1 MSYILSLRVT
11 CLLAKRLKRN
21 NTSTNNISS
30 RIIKVAILALTISV
44 TAIIISIVTGK
55 GLQQVIENKITSF
68 NGNIIISTFDNNNSQ
83 LSLNPLE
90 FDEKEKSL
98 LESIENISSFQSV
111 AYKGGLIKYKDN
123 FEGIIFKGVDP
134 KNFNN
139 SSFTEFIVDGRFI
152 DTISTKKN
160 EILISKTLSRKLNVN
175 IGETVVGFFKK
186 NNYQIIPNQRK
197 YVIVGIYDS
206 GFYDFDD
213 IYIFGDLNQVQSLNS
228 WSDNEVGGIEVYIKD
243 PKKDYILA
251 KQLYQSLPSN
261 LDVITVRSKYDNIFQ
276 WISLFDLNIYIIL
289 TIMILVGVINIA
301 TALLILIFERTYMI
315 GILKTIGATDFQ
327 IQKVFLWNGLKIITK
342 GVIFGNLFGLGFY
355 LSQKYLRWIKL
366 DPLTYFVSYAPVKLD
381 FIDWLSVNSFM
392 VFICLF
398 LLIFPTKIISSF
410 SPSENI
416 RN

>member
-1 MSYILSLRVT
+1 MSLSLT
-11 CLLAKRLKRN
+11 YLLAKRLKGN
-21 NTSTNNISS
+21 NSSTNNISS

-55 GLQQVIENKITSF
+55 GLQEVIENKITSF

-90 FDEKEKSL
+90 FDVKTKSL
-98 LESIENISSFQSV
+98 LESIKNISSFQTV
-111 AYKGGLIKYKDN
+111 AYKGGIIKHKDN

-134 KNFNN
+134 KKNN
-139 SSFTEFIVDGRFI
+139 SSFAEFIVNGRFI
-152 DTISTKKN
+152 DSISIKKN

-175 IGETVVGFFKK
+175 IGDTVVGFFKRD
-186 NNYQIIPNQRK
+186 NYQIIPNQRK
-197 YVIVGIYDS
+197 YVIVGIYES

-228 WSDNEVGGIEVYIKD
+228 WTNNEVGGIEVYIKD
-243 PKKDYILA
+243 SKKDNILA
-251 KQLYQSLPSN
+251 KQLYESLPSS

-289 TIMILVGVINIA
+289 IIMIIVGVINIA
-301 TALLILIFERTYMI
+301 TALLILIFERASMI

-327 IQKVFLWNGLKIITK
+327 IQKVFLWNGLKIIIK
-342 GVIFGNLFGLGFY
+342 GIIFGNIFGLGFY
-355 LSQKYLRWIKL
+355 LSQKYFRWIKL
-366 DPLTYFVSYAPVKLD
+366 DPITYYVSYAPVKLD
-381 FIDWLSVNSFM
+381 FFDWLSVNLFM

-398 LLIFPTKIISSF
+398 LLLFPTKIISSF

-416 RN
+416 RH

>member
-1 MSYILSLRVT
+1 MSLSLT
-11 CLLAKRLKRN
+11 YLLAKRLKGN
-21 NTSTNNISS
+21 NSSTNNISS

-55 GLQQVIENKITSF
+55 GLQEVIENKITSF

-90 FDEKEKSL
+90 FDVKTKSL
-98 LESIENISSFQSV
+98 LESIKNISSFQTV
-111 AYKGGLIKYKDN
+111 AYKGGLIKHKDN

-134 KNFNN
+134 KKNN
-139 SSFTEFIVDGRFI
+139 SSFAEFIVNGRFI
-152 DTISTKKN
+152 DSISIKKN

-175 IGETVVGFFKK
+175 IGDTVVGFFKRD
-186 NNYQIIPNQRK
+186 NYQIIPNQRK
-197 YVIVGIYDS
+197 YVIVGIYES

-228 WSDNEVGGIEVYIKD
+228 WTNNEVGGIEVYIKD
-243 PKKDYILA
+243 SKKDNILA
-251 KQLYQSLPSN
+251 KQLYESLPSS

-289 TIMILVGVINIA
+289 IIMILVGVINIA
-301 TALLILIFERTYMI
+301 TALLILIFERASMI

-327 IQKVFLWNGLKIITK
+327 IQKVFLWNGLKIIIK
-342 GVIFGNLFGLGFY
+342 GIIFGNIFGLGFY
-355 LSQKYLRWIKL
+355 LSQKYFRWIKL
-366 DPLTYFVSYAPVKLD
+366 DPITYYVSYAPVKLD
-381 FIDWLSVNSFM
+381 FFDWLSVNLFM

-398 LLIFPTKIISSF
+398 LLLFPTKIISSF

-416 RN
+416 RH

>member
-1 MSYILSLRVT
+1 MSLSLT
-11 CLLAKRLKRN
+11 YLLAKRLKGN
-21 NTSTNNISS
+21 NSSTNNISS

-55 GLQQVIENKITSF
+55 GLQEVIENKITSF

-90 FDEKEKSL
+90 FDVKTKSL
-98 LESIENISSFQSV
+98 LESIKNISSFQTV
-111 AYKGGLIKYKDN
+111 AYKGGLIKHKDN

-134 KNFNN
+134 KKNN
-139 SSFTEFIVDGRFI
+139 LSFTEFIVNGRFI
-152 DTISTKKN
+152 DSISIKKN

-175 IGETVVGFFKK
+175 IGDTVVGFFKRD
-186 NNYQIIPNQRK
+186 NYQIIPNQRK
-197 YVIVGIYDS
+197 YVIVGIYES

-228 WSDNEVGGIEVYIKD
+228 WTNNEVGGIEVYIKD
-243 PKKDYILA
+243 SKKDNILA
-251 KQLYQSLPSN
+251 KQLYESLPSS

-289 TIMILVGVINIA
+289 IIMIIVGVINIA
-301 TALLILIFERTYMI
+301 TALLILIFERASMI

-327 IQKVFLWNGLKIITK
+327 IQKVFLWSGLKIIIK
-342 GVIFGNLFGLGFY
+342 GIIFGNIFGLGFY
-355 LSQKYLRWIKL
+355 LSQKYFRWIKL
-366 DPLTYFVSYAPVKLD
+366 DPITYYVSYAPVKLD
-381 FIDWLSVNSFM
+381 LFDWLSVNLFM

-398 LLIFPTKIISSF
+398 LLLFPTKIISSF

-416 RN
+416 RH

>member
-1 MSYILSLRVT
+1 LSLSLT
-11 CLLAKRLKRN
+11 YLLAKRLKGN
-21 NTSTNNISS
+21 NSSTNNISS

-55 GLQQVIENKITSF
+55 GLQEVIENKITSF

-90 FDEKEKSL
+90 FDVKTKSL
-98 LESIENISSFQSV
+98 LESIKNISSFQTV
-111 AYKGGLIKYKDN
+111 AYKGGLIKHKDN

-134 KNFNN
+134 KKNN
-139 SSFTEFIVDGRFI
+139 LSFTEFIVNGRFI
-152 DTISTKKN
+152 DSISIKKN

-175 IGETVVGFFKK
+175 IGDTVVGFFKRD
-186 NNYQIIPNQRK
+186 NYQIIPNQRK
-197 YVIVGIYDS
+197 YVIVGIYES

-228 WSDNEVGGIEVYIKD
+228 WTNNEVGGIEVYIKD
-243 PKKDYILA
+243 SKKDNILA
-251 KQLYQSLPSN
+251 KQLYESLPSS

-289 TIMILVGVINIA
+289 IIMIIVGVINIA
-301 TALLILIFERTYMI
+301 TALLILIFERASMI

-327 IQKVFLWNGLKIITK
+327 IQKVFLWSGLKIIIK
-342 GVIFGNLFGLGFY
+342 GIIFGNIFGLGFY
-355 LSQKYLRWIKL
+355 LSQKYFRWIKL
-366 DPLTYFVSYAPVKLD
+366 DPITYYVSYAPVKLD
-381 FIDWLSVNSFM
+381 LFDWLSVNLFM

-398 LLIFPTKIISSF
+398 LLLFPTKIISSF

-416 RN
+416 RH

>member
-1 MSYILSLRVT
+1 MSLTY
-11 CLLAKRLKRN
+11 LLAKRLKGN
-21 NTSTNNISS
+21 NSSTNNISS

-55 GLQQVIENKITSF
+55 GLQEVIENKITSF

-90 FDEKEKSL
+90 FDVKTKSL
-98 LESIENISSFQSV
+98 LESIKNISSFQTV
-111 AYKGGLIKYKDN
+111 AYKGGIIKHKDN

-134 KNFNN
+134 KKNN
-139 SSFTEFIVDGRFI
+139 SSFAEFIVNGRFI
-152 DTISTKKN
+152 DSISIKKN

-175 IGETVVGFFKK
+175 IGDTVVGFFKRD
-186 NNYQIIPNQRK
+186 NYQIIPNQRK
-197 YVIVGIYDS
+197 YVIVGIYES

-228 WSDNEVGGIEVYIKD
+228 WTNNEVGGIEVYIKD
-243 PKKDYILA
+243 SKKDNILA
-251 KQLYQSLPSN
+251 KQLYESLPSS

-289 TIMILVGVINIA
+289 IIMIIVGVINIA
-301 TALLILIFERTYMI
+301 TALLILIFERASMI

-327 IQKVFLWNGLKIITK
+327 IQKVFLWNGLKIIIK
-342 GVIFGNLFGLGFY
+342 GIIFGNIFGLGFY
-355 LSQKYLRWIKL
+355 LSQKYFRWIKL
-366 DPLTYFVSYAPVKLD
+366 DPITYYVSYAPVKLD
-381 FIDWLSVNSFM
+381 FFDWLSVNLFM

-398 LLIFPTKIISSF
+398 LLLFPTKIISSF

-416 RN
+416 RH

>member
-1 MSYILSLRVT
+1 M
-11 CLLAKRLKRN
+11 AKRLKGN
-21 NTSTNNISS
+21 NSSTNNISS

-55 GLQQVIENKITSF
+55 GLQEVIENKITSF

-90 FDEKEKSL
+90 FDVKTKSL
-98 LESIENISSFQSV
+98 LKSIKNISSFQTV
-111 AYKGGLIKYKDN
+111 AYKGGIIKHKDN

-134 KNFNN
+134 KKNN
-139 SSFTEFIVDGRFI
+139 LSFTEFIVNGRFI
-152 DTISTKKN
+152 DSISIKKN

-175 IGETVVGFFKK
+175 IGDTVVGFFKRD
-186 NNYQIIPNQRK
+186 NYQIIPNQRK
-197 YVIVGIYDS
+197 YVIVGIYES

-228 WSDNEVGGIEVYIKD
+228 WTNNEVGGIEVYIKD
-243 PKKDYILA
+243 SKKDNILA
-251 KQLYQSLPSN
+251 KQLYESLPSS

-289 TIMILVGVINIA
+289 IIMILVGVINIA
-301 TALLILIFERTYMI
+301 TALLILIFERASMI

-327 IQKVFLWNGLKIITK
+327 IQKVFLWNGLKIIIK
-342 GVIFGNLFGLGFY
+342 GIIFGNIFGLGFY
-355 LSQKYLRWIKL
+355 LSQKYFRWIKL
-366 DPLTYFVSYAPVKLD
+366 DPITYYVSYAPVKLD
-381 FIDWLSVNSFM
+381 FFDWLSVNLFM

-398 LLIFPTKIISSF
+398 LLLFPTKIISSF

-416 RN
+416 RH

>member
-1 MSYILSLRVT
+1 MSLSLT
-11 CLLAKRLKRN
+11 YLLAKRLKGN
-21 NTSTNNISS
+21 NSSTNNISS

-55 GLQQVIENKITSF
+55 GLQEVIENKITSF

-90 FDEKEKSL
+90 FDVKTKSL
-98 LESIENISSFQSV
+98 LESIKNISSFQTV
-111 AYKGGLIKYKDN
+111 AYKGGIIKHKDN

-134 KNFNN
+134 KKNN
-139 SSFTEFIVDGRFI
+139 LSFTEFIVNGRFI
-152 DTISTKKN
+152 DSISIKKN

-175 IGETVVGFFKK
+175 IGDTVVGFFKRD
-186 NNYQIIPNQRK
+186 NYQIIPNQRK
-197 YVIVGIYDS
+197 YVIVGIYES

-228 WSDNEVGGIEVYIKD
+228 WTNNEVGGIEVYIKD
-243 PKKDYILA
+243 SKKDNILA
-251 KQLYQSLPSN
+251 KQLYESLPSS

-289 TIMILVGVINIA
+289 IIMILVGVINIA
-301 TALLILIFERTYMI
+301 TALLILIFERASMI

-327 IQKVFLWNGLKIITK
+327 IQKVFLWNGLKIIIK
-342 GVIFGNLFGLGFY
+342 GIIFGNIFGLGFY
-355 LSQKYLRWIKL
+355 LSQKYFRWIKL
-366 DPLTYFVSYAPVKLD
+366 DPITYYVSYAPVKLD
-381 FIDWLSVNSFM
+381 FFDWLSVNLFM

-398 LLIFPTKIISSF
+398 LLLFPTKIISSF

-416 RN
+416 RH

>member
-98 LESIENISSFQSV
+98 LESIENISTFQSV

-152 DTISTKKN
+152 DTISTKKM
-160 EILISKTLSRKLNVN
+160 
-175 IGETVVGFFKK
+175 
-186 NNYQIIPNQRK
+186 K
-197 YVIVGIYDS
+197 Y
-206 GFYDFDD
+206 
-213 IYIFGDLNQVQSLNS
+213 
-228 WSDNEVGGIEVYIKD
+228 
-243 PKKDYILA
+243 
-251 KQLYQSLPSN
+251 
-261 LDVITVRSKYDNIFQ
+261 
-276 WISLFDLNIYIIL
+276 
-289 TIMILVGVINIA
+289 
-301 TALLILIFERTYMI
+301 
-315 GILKTIGATDFQ
+315 
-327 IQKVFLWNGLKIITK
+327 
-342 GVIFGNLFGLGFY
+342 
-355 LSQKYLRWIKL
+355 
-366 DPLTYFVSYAPVKLD
+366 
-381 FIDWLSVNSFM
+381 
-392 VFICLF
+392 
-398 LLIFPTKIISSF
+398 
-410 SPSENI
+410 
-416 RN
+416 

>member
-1 MSYILSLRVT
+1 LSLSLT
-11 CLLAKRLKRN
+11 YLLAKRLKGN
-21 NTSTNNISS
+21 NSSTNNISS

-55 GLQQVIENKITSF
+55 GLQEVIENKITSF

-90 FDEKEKSL
+90 FDVKTKSL
-98 LESIENISSFQSV
+98 LESIKNISSFQTV
-111 AYKGGLIKYKDN
+111 AYKGGLIKHKDN

-134 KNFNN
+134 KKNN
-139 SSFTEFIVDGRFI
+139 LSFTEFIVNGRFI
-152 DTISTKKN
+152 DSISIKKN

-175 IGETVVGFFKK
+175 IGDTVVGFFKRD
-186 NNYQIIPNQRK
+186 NYQIIPNQRK
-197 YVIVGIYDS
+197 YVIVGIYES

-228 WSDNEVGGIEVYIKD
+228 WTNNEVGGIEVYIKD
-243 PKKDYILA
+243 SKKDNILA
-251 KQLYQSLPSN
+251 KQLYESLPSS

-289 TIMILVGVINIA
+289 IIMIIVGVINIA
-301 TALLILIFERTYMI
+301 TALLILIFERASMI

-327 IQKVFLWNGLKIITK
+327 IQKVFLWNGLKIIIK
-342 GVIFGNLFGLGFY
+342 GIIFGNIFGLGFY
-355 LSQKYLRWIKL
+355 LSQKYFRWIKL
-366 DPLTYFVSYAPVKLD
+366 DPITYYVSYAPVKLD
-381 FIDWLSVNSFM
+381 LFDWLSVNLFM

-398 LLIFPTKIISSF
+398 LLLFPTKIISSF

-416 RN
+416 RH

>member
-1 MSYILSLRVT
+1 MSLSLT
-11 CLLAKRLKRN
+11 YLLAKRLKGN
-21 NTSTNNISS
+21 NSSTNNISS

-55 GLQQVIENKITSF
+55 GLQEVIENKITSF

-90 FDEKEKSL
+90 FDVKIKSL
-98 LESIENISSFQSV
+98 LESIKNISSFQTV
-111 AYKGGLIKYKDN
+111 AYKGGLIKHKDN

-134 KNFNN
+134 KKNN
-139 SSFTEFIVDGRFI
+139 SSFTEFIVNGRFI
-152 DTISTKKN
+152 DSISIKKN

-175 IGETVVGFFKK
+175 IGDTVVGFFKRD
-186 NNYQIIPNQRK
+186 NYQIIPNQRK
-197 YVIVGIYDS
+197 YVIVGIYES

-228 WSDNEVGGIEVYIKD
+228 WTNNEVGGIEVYIKD
-243 PKKDYILA
+243 SKKDNILA
-251 KQLYQSLPSN
+251 KQLYESLPSS

-289 TIMILVGVINIA
+289 IIMIIVGVINIA
-301 TALLILIFERTYMI
+301 TALLILIFERASMI

-327 IQKVFLWNGLKIITK
+327 IQKVFLLNGLKIIIK
-342 GVIFGNLFGLGFY
+342 GIIFGNIFGLGFY
-355 LSQKYLRWIKL
+355 LSQKYFRWIKL
-366 DPLTYFVSYAPVKLD
+366 DPITYYVSYAPVKLD
-381 FIDWLSVNSFM
+381 LFDWLSVNLFM

-398 LLIFPTKIISSF
+398 LLLFPTKIISSF

-416 RN
+416 RH

>member
-1 MSYILSLRVT
+1 MSLSLT
-11 CLLAKRLKRN
+11 YLLAKRLKGN
-21 NTSTNNISS
+21 NSSTNNISS

-55 GLQQVIENKITSF
+55 GLQEVIENKITSF

-90 FDEKEKSL
+90 FDVKTKSL
-98 LESIENISSFQSV
+98 LESIKNISSFQTV
-111 AYKGGLIKYKDN
+111 AYKGGIIKHKDN

-134 KNFNN
+134 KKNN
-139 SSFTEFIVDGRFI
+139 LSFTEFIVNGRFI
-152 DTISTKKN
+152 DSISIKKN

-175 IGETVVGFFKK
+175 IGDTVVGFFKRD
-186 NNYQIIPNQRK
+186 NYQIIPNQRK
-197 YVIVGIYDS
+197 YVIVGIYES

-228 WSDNEVGGIEVYIKD
+228 WTNNEVGGIEVYIKD
-243 PKKDYILA
+243 SKKDNILA
-251 KQLYQSLPSN
+251 KQLYESLPSS

-289 TIMILVGVINIA
+289 IIMIIVGVINIA
-301 TALLILIFERTYMI
+301 TALLILIFERASMI

-327 IQKVFLWNGLKIITK
+327 IQKVFLWNGLKIIIK
-342 GVIFGNLFGLGFY
+342 GIIFGNIFGLGFY
-355 LSQKYLRWIKL
+355 LSQKYFRWIKL
-366 DPLTYFVSYAPVKLD
+366 DPITYYVSYAPVKLD
-381 FIDWLSVNSFM
+381 FFDWLSVNLFM

-398 LLIFPTKIISSF
+398 LLLFPTKIISSF

-416 RN
+416 RH

>member
-1 MSYILSLRVT
+1 MSLSLT
-11 CLLAKRLKRN
+11 YLLAKRLKGN
-21 NTSTNNISS
+21 NSSTNNISS

-55 GLQQVIENKITSF
+55 GLQEVIENKITSF

-90 FDEKEKSL
+90 FDVKIKSL
-98 LESIENISSFQSV
+98 LESIKNISSFQTV
-111 AYKGGLIKYKDN
+111 AYKGGLIKHKDN

-134 KNFNN
+134 KKNN
-139 SSFTEFIVDGRFI
+139 LSFTEFIVNGRFI
-152 DTISTKKN
+152 DSISIKKN

-175 IGETVVGFFKK
+175 IGDTVVGFFKRD
-186 NNYQIIPNQRK
+186 NYQIIPNQRK
-197 YVIVGIYDS
+197 YVIVGIYES

-228 WSDNEVGGIEVYIKD
+228 WTNNEVGGIEVYIKD
-243 PKKDYILA
+243 SKKDNILA
-251 KQLYQSLPSN
+251 KQLYESLPSS

-289 TIMILVGVINIA
+289 IIMIIVGVINIA
-301 TALLILIFERTYMI
+301 TALLILIFERASMI

-327 IQKVFLWNGLKIITK
+327 IQKVFLLNGLKIIIK
-342 GVIFGNLFGLGFY
+342 GIIFGNIFGLGFY
-355 LSQKYLRWIKL
+355 LSQKYFRWIKL
-366 DPLTYFVSYAPVKLD
+366 DPITYYVSYAPVKLD
-381 FIDWLSVNSFM
+381 LFDWLSVNLFM

-398 LLIFPTKIISSF
+398 LLLFPTKIISSF

-416 RN
+416 RH